1 MTIAG
6 RSLPPTS
13 FRVHET
19 TRVVDYDAVSR
30 VLRGDLAAY
39 RIRSYLSTSD
49 CERIVANFWSPAMSR
64 TPRYGDGVGG
74 VEGYI
79 VGASHVDRTTEE
91 YLASVEQSADP
102 VRELYRDAANPIAD
116 FRSSLT
122 AHGVVPAARAARH
135 NGRSA
140 GDSKAVC
147 WNQEGEFLL
156 QPHDDLAQLGDPV
169 QAGFE
174 VQRLRRVMAVNA
186 YPQVIAGTGQ
196 LKVWNVEPDEA
207 SRDRLGLLHSGF
219 PYPVELLTGVPS
231 VVIPVETGDLC
242 VLNGNL
248 VHAVLGGEPA
258 GQDRRRLLLTC
269 FTGVDDRGELI
280 WWT

>member
-1 MTIAG
+1 VTITG
-6 RSLPPTS
+6 RSLPPPS
-13 FRVHET
+13 FRVHQS

-49 CERIVANFWSPAMSR
+49 CERIVANFWSPTMSR

-79 VGASHVDRTTEE
+79 VGASHVDKTTEE
-91 YLASVEQSADP
+91 YLASVEKSADP
-102 VRELYRDAANPIAD
+102 VRDLYRDAANPIAD

-135 NGRSA
+135 NGMSA

-156 QPHDDLAQLGDPV
+156 RPHDDLAQLGDPV

-219 PYPVELLTGVPS
+219 PYPIELLAGVPS

-258 GQDRRRLLLTC
+258 GRDRRRLLLTC